1 MTLSSTTTAPTTVS
15 SAAPTAAPTAA
26 STTTDDRPTVEH
38 DAGWRPRSELDL
50 AAQQLRALEQFN
62 RSRHMSEQAAAA
74 AARSRELRMDSAR
87 SLEVLRRQHDA
98 VIARS
103 HEQLRASGQLLRS
116 TAQRRAVLAHRS
128 EWVVGKL
135 AGALQERGV
144 RVVGTTDNGADA
156 VGLVVAEQPDVV
168 LVEDTL
174 AMLGGVE
181 VIREVRRFAP
191 DTVVVATAS
200 YSDRIALLLEAG
212 ATTVLTR
219 RIPPQDV
226 ARSMLELVGAG

>member
-1 MTLSSTTTAPTTVS
+1 MTLPSTTTAHPTTADFPTS
-15 SAAPTAAPTAA
+15 DSHAP
-26 STTTDDRPTVEH
+26 
-38 DAGWRPRSELDL
+38 GWRPRSELDL
-50 AAQQLRALEQFN
+50 AAQQLRALEQFH

-116 TAQRRAVLAHRS
+116 SAERRAVLAHRS

-135 AGALQERGV
+135 VSVLQQRGV
-144 RVVGTTDNGADA
+144 CVIGSTDNGADA

-174 AMLGGVE
+174 AMLGGLE
-181 VIREVRRFAP
+181 VIREVRRFSP
-191 DTVVVATAS
+191 GTVVVATAS
-200 YSDRIALLLEAG
+200 YGDRIGGLLEAG

-219 RIPPQDV
+219 SVPPQDL